1 MDAIDRK
8 IVRTLQ
14 QDGRISN
21 QDLAGRVGLSPSPC
35 LRRVRTLEK
44 AGVVAG
50 YTAVIDQERYGLP
63 VNVFVSISLESQRD
77 EALAAFEGAVQRLDA
92 VMECY
97 LMTGTRDYLLRV
109 VCDGLKSYERF
120 TREHLAKLPGIRSIE
135 SSFALSQVKKRT
147 TLPDA

>member
-1 MDAIDRK
+1 LDAIDRR
-8 IVRTLQ
+8 IVRILQ

-21 QDLAGRVGLSPSPC
+21 QDLADRVGLSPSPC
-35 LRRVRTLEK
+35 LRRVRALEK
-44 AGVVAG
+44 AGVLTG
-50 YTAVIDQERYGLP
+50 YAAIVDQEQYGLP

-77 EALAAFEGAVQRLDA
+77 EALAAFEGEIQRLDE

-120 TREHLAKLPGIRSIE
+120 TREHLARLLGIRSIE
-135 SSFALSQVKKRT
+135 SSFALSVVKKRT
-147 TLPDA
+147 TLPEV